1 VLWQLHHRGTETALH
16 RTYTPWVRA
25 TALDEVEPGEEG
37 QLVEEPQ
44 GVMGSQELFQAG
56 AGEQRLCAGGTG

>member
-1 VLWQLHHRGTETALH
+1 MH